1 MFFLDRNK
9 ERYDWDNNDLGE
21 DAGTA
26 EVNPYP
32 LNKLPAELAGID
44 LETDNNDT
52 SVVTPELDQY
62 DAESIH
68 AATTNSVFI
77 PGGNNSRSAG
87 VATLVDDNPLG
98 RGEPIDAT

>member
-52 SVVTPELDQY
+52 SVVTPEISQY
-62 DAESIH
+62 NEERIH
-68 AATTNSVFI
+68 EATTNIVFI
-77 PGGNNSRSAG
+77 PEWNYSR
-87 VATLVDDNPLG
+87 
-98 RGEPIDAT
+98 